1 MGEIDYKRANLSGS
15 HGPIPVGETLPA
27 YAIHILDGQMQ
38 PVATGWPGEIC
49 ISSGAVSSFGYW
61 NREDETSARFRDFNG
76 VRVYKTG
83 DYGRILP
90 DGKLEYRGRL
100 KGDSQI
106 KLRGMRLEL
115 GEISSVLVR
124 ASQGV
129 LREAAVIAK
138 GQPEPLRSGLPLP
151 AYAKPT
157 VITVIDRIPLTSSG
171 KVDRTALGKLQIHQR
186 QITTSTSGALN
197 IVEMKLKELWE
208 GLLPVTG
215 LPITSRSNFFDL
227 GGNSLQILRLQGRI
241 RAITTVS
248 IPVHKHLPTRS
259 WEIETAIP
267 SSFDD
272 SIAIPDPL
280 NHPAHPPREVILTG
294 TTGFYGTALLN
305 HLLSIPSITHIHCL
319 AIRPNADGSP
329 RHLPHLSSPKV
340 HLYSGDLSHPT
351 LSLTEVEATRLASTV
366 DCIIHNGADVSSLK
380 PYSAL
385 RAPNVHSTKFLFSL
399 CIPRRIPFHYI
410 STASVTSLSKKDE
423 YPEASVAS
431 YPPPTD
437 GSASGHTVGY
447 AASKWASEVFLEKA
461 SARYTDVP
469 VRVYR
474 PTAITGEGDMAIS
487 ATSGG
492 VIESVLD
499 LSREMRATP
508 ETGSWRGYI
517 NLIGVEKAAAMVVG
531 RVVHDSGSGDYCG
544 NGVQYSHVC
553 GEKRFKAI
561 EVRKFLEKEEG
572 VEFQELKWKEWL
584 ARAADYGIDD
594 GVAAYM
600 EGLQGETGSAGE
612 FFFLP
617 LLGGGLS
624 DY

>member
-248 IPVHKHLPTRS
+248 IPVVHLFQCSTLS
-259 WEIETAIP
+259 EMAH
-267 SSFDD
+267 SFDD

-594 GVAAYM
+594 GVAAYL